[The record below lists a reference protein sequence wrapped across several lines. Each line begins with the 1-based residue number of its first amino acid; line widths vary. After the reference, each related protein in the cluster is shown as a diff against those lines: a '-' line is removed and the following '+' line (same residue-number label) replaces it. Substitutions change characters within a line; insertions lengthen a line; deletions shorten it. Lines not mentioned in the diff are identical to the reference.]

1 MVAVKSGNEKRQ
13 LVGYTPIERTRHRG
27 NFVRVKVLLH
37 DEHKKRYYAGCNT
50 WVIEAEQGF
59 DFGSI
64 EKGALT
70 KDQEKG
76 SRVDVIVIAE
86 NRHALFD

>member
-1 MVAVKSGNEKRQ
+1 
-13 LVGYTPIERTRHRG
+13 
-27 NFVRVKVLLH
+27 VKVLLH
-37 DEHKKRYYAGCNT
+37 DAYNKRYYAGCNK